1 MHLQDAYFAEKG
13 KTGNGEAIS
22 YKAPPD
28 NVFIYD
34 VTGDGTFKATSDQAL
49 DDCGKGKVW
58 QVVGV
63 GGSKTVTYTSSVDG
77 KTGTAAESDACGK
90 LTPNFTNIGKG
101 S

>member
-13 KTGNGEAIS
+13 VVGTGDAIS
-22 YKAPPD
+22 YKAPPT
-28 NVFIYD
+28 NVFEYG
-34 VTGDGTFKATSDQAL
+34 VATAGTWTATSQQAL
-49 DDCGKGKVW
+49 DECGSGKVW
-58 QVVGV
+58 SVVGV

-77 KTGTAAESDACGK
+77 QTGAAAEGTACGK

>member
-13 KTGNGEAIS
+13 VVGTGDAIS
-22 YKAPPD
+22 YKAPPN
-28 NVFIYD
+28 NVFTYN
-34 VTGDGTFKATSDQAL
+34 VAAAGTWKATSQQAL
-49 DDCGKGKVW
+49 DECGSGKIW

-63 GGSKTVTYTSSVDG
+63 GGSKTVTYTPSVDG
-77 KTGTAAESDACGK
+77 KTGSAAESDACGK